1 MPKKESCCGGISSND
16 LNRLVKNSYKKK
28 KNIKPISGYELNKEL
43 SSKRSKIYS
52 NAEGQALISHSGTDS
67 AKDWVNNAFIP
78 FGQYKNTER
87 YKRQEAAQKK
97 VNAVYGKDNVLTTS
111 HSQSGETAR
120 ILSKKGLSSKSV
132 SINPAIILKKHKN
145 VQVVRSSGDLVSAL
159 TPMGK
164 NDVTLDSATYSPL
177 AEHSPSVLSRTDQD
191 FGGQYLKPRSRG
203 MCFVMEN

>member
-1 MPKKESCCGGISSND
+1 MPKQIDLCGGISSND

-28 KNIKPISGYELNKEL
+28 KDIKPISGYELNKEL

-78 FGQYKNTER
+78 FGYKNTER

-132 SINPAIILKKHKN
+132 SINPAILLKKHTG
-145 VQVVRSSGDLVSAL
+145 VQIVRSNTDLVSAL
-159 TPMGK
+159 TPMGE
-164 NDVTLDSATYSPL
+164 NDVTIKAKTYSPL
-177 AEHSPSVLSRTDQD
+177 SEHSPAILSRTDQD
-191 FGGQYLKPRSRG
+191 FGGIMRHRPRG
-203 MCFVMEN
+203 LAWIEN

>member
-1 MPKKESCCGGISSND
+1 MPKPISSKE
-16 LNRLVKNSYKKK
+16 LNRVVKNSYKKK
-28 KNIKPISGYELNKEL
+28 KDIKPISGYELNKEL

-78 FGQYKNTER
+78 FGYKNTER
-87 YKRQEAAQKK
+87 YKRQERAQRAA
-97 VNAVYGKDNVLTTS
+97 NAAYGKDNVLTTS

-120 ILSKKGLSSKSV
+120 ILAKKGLSSKSV

-159 TPMGK
+159 TPMSR
-164 NDVTLDSATYSPL
+164 NDVTIQSNTYSPL
-177 AEHSPSVLSRTDQD
+177 SEHSPAILSRTDQD
-191 FGGQYLKPRSRG
+191 FGGIMRHRPRG
-203 MCFVMEN
+203 LAWIEN